1 MLEFKYIEKR
11 QKNIHQKHRNRSP
24 KMYYKITVIL
34 SLVCC
39 VVIMAGCAVLL
50 SPQEWSDNYALLD
63 GTQATNIEMID
74 GDINTVGVTSPT
86 NRSNTQVGRT
96 PAPEIIVT
104 LPEKK
109 IIRKVVIYSDNIK
122 NFVLYADKGGSAIS
136 GTDWQMIKTV
146 QRVKS
151 NPIVIPVLY
160 SFPTNRIRLSVLGT
174 TDDTALTRKKKA
186 ERSRNIASI
195 SDCDTSHT

>member
-1 MLEFKYIEKR
+1 
-11 QKNIHQKHRNRSP
+11 
-24 KMYYKITVIL
+24 MYYKITAIL
-34 SLVCC
+34 SLVCF
-39 VVIMAGCAVLL
+39 VVIMAGCAALL

-86 NRSNTQVGRT
+86 KRSGSQIGRT
-96 PAPEIIVT
+96 SAPEIIVT

-109 IIRKVVIYSDNIK
+109 IIRRIVIHSDNIK
-122 NFVLYADKGGSAIS
+122 NFVLYADKGGSALS
-136 GTDWQMIKTV
+136 GTDWKMIKTV

-160 SFPTNRIRLSVLGT
+160 SFPTDRIRLSVLGT
-174 TDDTALTRKKKA
+174 TDDAALTRRENA
-186 ERSRNIASI
+186 NVLRSVA
-195 SDCDTSHT
+195 DCATGST

>member
-1 MLEFKYIEKR
+1 
-11 QKNIHQKHRNRSP
+11 
-24 KMYYKITVIL
+24 MYYKITAIL
-34 SLVCC
+34 LLVCF
-39 VVIMAGCAVLL
+39 VVIMAGCAALL

-74 GDINTVGVTSPT
+74 GDLNTIGVTSPPK
-86 NRSNTQVGRT
+86 RAGTQISRT
-96 PAPEIIVT
+96 SAPEIIVT

-109 IIRKVVIYSDNIK
+109 VIRRIVIHSDNIK

-136 GTDWQMIKTV
+136 GTDWQMIKTI

-160 SFPTNRIRLSVLGT
+160 SFPTDRIRLSVLGT
-174 TDDTALTRKKKA
+174 TDDAALTRQENA
-186 ERSRNIASI
+186 SGIRNLTSAA
-195 SDCDTSHT
+195 DCATGST

>member
-1 MLEFKYIEKR
+1 
-11 QKNIHQKHRNRSP
+11 
-24 KMYYKITVIL
+24 MYYKITAIF
-34 SLVCC
+34 SLVCF
-39 VVIMAGCAVLL
+39 VVIMAGCAALL

-74 GDINTVGVTSPT
+74 GDLNTVGVTSPPQKSGAQIGGT
-86 NRSNTQVGRT
+86 S
-96 PAPEIIVT
+96 APEIIVT

-109 IIRKVVIYSDNIK
+109 VIRRIVIHSDNIK

-136 GTDWQMIKTV
+136 GTDWQMIKTI

-160 SFPTNRIRLSVLGT
+160 SFPTDRIRLSVLGT
-174 TDDTALTRKKKA
+174 TDDAALTRQENA
-186 ERSRNIASI
+186 NGIRNLTSAA
-195 SDCDTSHT
+195 DCATGST

>member
-1 MLEFKYIEKR
+1 MS
-11 QKNIHQKHRNRSP
+11 H
-24 KMYYKITVIL
+24 KITAIL
-34 SLVCC
+34 LSVCF
-39 VVIMAGCAVLL
+39 VVNMSGCAVLL

-74 GDINTVGVTSPT
+74 GDINTVGVINSSK
-86 NRSNTQVGRT
+86 RSNTQVGRT

-109 IIRKVVIYSDNIK
+109 IIRKVIIHSDNIK
-122 NFVLYADKGGSAIS
+122 NFVLYADKGGSVIS
-136 GTDWQMIKTV
+136 GTDWQMIKTI

-160 SFPTNRIRLSVLGT
+160 SFPTDRIRLSVLGT
-174 TDDTALTRKKKA
+174 TDDAALTREENAKGI
-186 ERSRNIASI
+186 RNVAGFA
-195 SDCDTSHT
+195 DCATGST